1 MIYPDKSQV
10 FYFDFSSFYDIVKL
24 ENVIR
29 QLEVFLGLTFDFS
42 QEFYQDHKRFLSFI
56 PYLNHKNTCDL
67 IVQAVINNEDISIPQ
82 LTLFQESYIN
92 GTLERLFQREMPF
105 NQSDYFT
112 STKDMLYYIN
122 HTAPNL

>member
-1 MIYPDKSQV
+1 VLTGQ
-10 FYFDFSSFYDIVKL
+10 DIV
-24 ENVIR
+24 V
-29 QLEVFLGLTFDFS
+29 
-42 QEFYQDHKRFLSFI
+42 
-56 PYLNHKNTCDL
+56 
-67 IVQAVINNEDISIPQ
+67 PQ

-105 NQSDYFT
+105 HQPDYFT